1 MFYCE
6 SDNNQNILHFN
17 SETYNKHLNPKYACF
32 IVTFHIFTRVM
43 SFAQRH
49 LICFHPTLGICL
61 NHWKL
66 FCHLS
71 EWDELLYVCW
81 EYIRERQNCLLCQL
95 LENRT
100 KASQKEMDQI
110 DSLEE
115 LREMNT
121 RKNLVN
127 TDEMIDTYRRYEK
140 LHAQLQLEMEEKEI
154 K

>member
-1 MFYCE
+1 M
-6 SDNNQNILHFN
+6 
-17 SETYNKHLNPKYACF
+17 YA
-32 IVTFHIFTRVM
+32 VYIFGKKQ
-43 SFAQRH
+43 S
-49 LICFHPTLGICL
+49 
-61 NHWKL
+61 
-66 FCHLS
+66 
-71 EWDELLYVCW
+71 Y
-81 EYIRERQNCLLCQL
+81 LLCQL